1 MVTVPPT
8 ETYAHGLEMMQVSK
22 ELTDNDRKLL
32 RTLYAGVDH
41 SRMTM
46 EIAHAMGWKKH
57 NPVNAHYGKFA
68 QRLAQ
73 RMRWVVP
80 PGLPQI
86 TTIATFQGG
95 GPDDPHTRW
104 TMRPEL
110 VAALETRKLVFKA
123 PAKSPE
129 A

>member
-8 ETYAHGLEMMQVSK
+8 ATYERGLQSMELAK
-22 ELTDNDRKLL
+22 ALTDHDRQLL
-32 RTLYAGVDH
+32 RTLYAGPDH
-41 SRMTM
+41 SLTTM
-46 EIAHAMGWKKH
+46 EIAHAMGWDSH
-57 NPVNAHYGKFA
+57 SPVNATYGKFA

-73 RMRWVVP
+73 RMQWVVP

-86 TTIATFQGG
+86 TTVATFEGA

-110 VAALETRKLVFKA
+110 VAALETRRLVFKA
-123 PAKSPE
+123 KPKPPE
-129 A
+129 G

>member
-8 ETYAHGLEMMQVSK
+8 ETYERGLQSMELAK
-22 ELTDNDRKLL
+22 ALTDNDRQLL
-32 RTLYAGVDH
+32 RTLYGGPGH
-41 SRMTM
+41 SLMTM
-46 EIAHAMGWKKH
+46 EIAEAMGWTTH
-57 NPVNAHYGKFA
+57 SPVNAHYGKFA

-73 RMRWVVP
+73 RMKWVVP

-86 TTIATFQGG
+86 TTVATFEGA

-110 VAALETRKLVFKA
+110 VAALESRRLVFRSK
-123 PAKSPE
+123 PKPPE